1 MKTRSIFLSSE
12 SDSSLSIRDFCQ
24 ENNIPLVR
32 KSFIS
37 FQKIPFQ
44 VPSGWK
50 VVFFSSPRSFDFFI
64 SENFTLEP
72 DQQFACIGM
81 ETKKYIEEKGFVVSF
96 FGENA
101 GDPQEIARQFKDWL
115 GNRIALFPQSL
126 KSNKSIEALLPE
138 AQKIPLVVYNT
149 IEDPVQFLNPFS
161 IYVFTS
167 PSNYRSFI
175 SLNVLPEDAKVIAW
189 GRATAEVIMDDD
201 SPVHFILDT
210 STYTELLKILQ
221 QIIS

>member
-1 MKTRSIFLSSE
+1 MKIKSIFLSSE
-12 SDSSLSIRDFCQ
+12 SDSSLLIRDFCQ

-44 VPSGWK
+44 VPSDWD
-50 VVFFSSPRSFDFFI
+50 VVFFSSPRSFDFFV
-64 SENFTLEP
+64 SENFTP
-72 DQQFACIGM
+72 QPNQQIACIGL
-81 ETKKYIEEKGFVVSF
+81 ETKKYIEEKGYIVSF

-101 GDPQEIARQFKDWL
+101 GNPQEIGKQFRDWL
-115 GNRIALFPQSL
+115 GERVALFPQSL
-126 KSNKSIEALLPE
+126 KSNKSVEAQLPE
-138 AQKIPLVVYNT
+138 AQKIPLLVYNT
-149 IEDPVQFLNPFS
+149 IEDAVQFLNPFS

-175 SLNVLPEDAKVIAW
+175 SLNVFPEDAKVIAW
-189 GRATAEVIMDDD
+189 GHTTAEAMMDDD

-221 QIIS
+221 QIIP

>member
-1 MKTRSIFLSSE
+1 MRIKSIFLSSE
-12 SDSSLSIRDFCQ
+12 SDSSLPIRDFCL

-44 VPSGWK
+44 FPSGWD

-64 SENFTLEP
+64 SEDFVLES
-72 DQQFACIGM
+72 DQQLACIGL
-81 ETKKYIEEKGFVVSF
+81 ETRNHIEEKGFTVSF

-101 GDPQEIARQFKDWL
+101 GKPQEIAQQFRDWL
-115 GNRIALFPQSL
+115 GDRVALFPQSL
-126 KSNKSIEALLPE
+126 KSNKSIEALIPKS
-138 AQKIPLVVYNT
+138 QKIPLVVYNT

-189 GRATAEVIMDDD
+189 GHATAEIMMDDD

-210 STYTELLKILQ
+210 STYSELLTILQ
-221 QIIS
+221 QIIA